1 MSLRGTNQE
10 LGRPFN
16 RRIVLE
22 LIRRHGQL
30 ARNEIANRTGL
41 TVQTISN
48 IVRELE
54 DDGYLI
60 SARLKPKG
68 RGLPPSNLSI
78 NPDGG
83 HAFGIQITP
92 LGIEVALVNLG
103 GNIVAA
109 TREPVE
115 NPSPKLAFAVIAKL
129 VNSIRNQHA
138 WARLLGAGL
147 AMPGPFGVES
157 MSFIG
162 PTTLTGWQD
171 VDVRHEVEK
180 ATGLHTFIEID
191 MAAAALGEQL
201 YGHGIGLSDY
211 YYMFFGFGLGGTMV
225 HDGEAVRGNWGNAGE
240 FGHLTVVTDGELCA
254 CGNKGCLERYV
265 SLEAFRRRNLS
276 ETTWVDEITPIF
288 ASAIRMIEN
297 LYDPQSIVL
306 GGLAPRS
313 LLQRLAGLESKLG
326 NSIASRRDRI
336 EPRLM
341 VASLSEDS
349 VLRGAAALAVRG
361 ALAPHEGR
369 MFKDSK
375 TQTPL
380 KGIAREPATLGS

>member
-1 MSLRGTNQE
+1 MSLLGTNQE

-22 LIRRHGQL
+22 LIRRNGAL
-30 ARNEIANRTGL
+30 ARNDIARRTGL

-60 SARLKPKG
+60 SSRLKPSG
-68 RGLPPSNLSI
+68 RGVPPTKLSI

-103 GNIVAA
+103 GTIVDA
-109 TREPVE
+109 TRETVE
-115 NPSPKLAFAVIAKL
+115 NAAPQRAFGIISRL
-129 VNSIRNQHA
+129 VRRLRGQHPA
-138 WARLLGAGL
+138 ARLLGAGL

-171 VDVRHEVEK
+171 VALARELAA
-180 ATGLHTFIEID
+180 ATGLPAFVEAD

-201 YGHGIGLSDY
+201 YGHGNRLSDY
-211 YYMFFGFGLGGTMV
+211 YYLFFGYGLGGTMV

-240 FGHLTVVTDGELCA
+240 IGHITVRPEGELCA
-254 CGNKGCLERYV
+254 CGNRGCLEHYV
-265 SLEAFRRRNLS
+265 SLEAFGRRQLS
-276 ETTWVDEITPIF
+276 EAAWVEEIAPLF
-288 ASAIRMIEN
+288 VCAIRMVEN
-297 LYDPQSIVL
+297 LYDPQTVVL

-313 LLQRLAGLESKLG
+313 LRARLAGLADHLG
-326 NSIASRRDRI
+326 NSIAARRDRDV
-336 EPRLM
+336 PRLM
-341 VASLSEDS
+341 VASLDEDA

-369 MFKDSK
+369 MFKDQDKQSAW
-375 TQTPL
+375 
-380 KGIAREPATLGS
+380 KGVGHESAVAGS

>member
-22 LIRRHGQL
+22 LIRRQGQL
-30 ARNEIANRTGL
+30 ARNEIASRTGL

-68 RGLPPSNLSI
+68 RGLPPSTLSV

-92 LGIEVALVNLG
+92 IGIEVALINLG
-103 GNIVAA
+103 GTIVEAA
-109 TREPVE
+109 RQPVD
-115 NPSPKLAFAVIAKL
+115 NPSPKRAFAIIAKL
-129 VNSIRNQHA
+129 VSDIHKQHSS
-138 WARLLGAGL
+138 ARLLGAGL

-157 MSFIG
+157 MSFVG

-171 VDVRHEVEK
+171 VDVRRKVEN
-180 ATGLHTFIEID
+180 ATDLPAFIEID

-240 FGHLTVVTDGELCA
+240 FGHLTIVTDGELCA

-265 SLEAFRRRNLS
+265 SLEAFGRRNLS
-276 ETTWVDEITPIF
+276 EAAWVNEITPIF
-288 ASAIRMIEN
+288 ATAIRMIEN
-297 LYDPQSIVL
+297 LYDPQTIVL

-361 ALAPHEGR
+361 ALAPHKGR
-369 MFKDSK
+369 MFKEAK
-375 TQTPL
+375 TH
-380 KGIAREPATLGS
+380 